1 MAADTEGIGQLK
13 KDFYETE
20 IYLHKFLPLQ
30 SYRVVHE
37 AIQAALQSAPVRM
50 RLDAATYSQ

>member
-37 AIQAALQSAPVRM
+37 AIQAAL
-50 RLDAATYSQ
+50 